1 MMLVYFH
8 QKNMVILYYGILQY
22 CFTDLLLIM
31 KPIVLF
37 VSLEK

>member
-22 CFTDLLLIM
+22 CFTDLLIM